1 MSWWQAIDGVI
12 SNFQSTPACVQGK
25 KQTSGYVPYVP
36 GGGSWVGG
44 PGMKPGR

>member
-1 MSWWQAIDGVI
+1 MTWWQGIDGVL
-12 SNFQSTPACVQGK
+12 SSFQSTPSWVQK
-25 KQTSGYVPYVP
+25 KVASSGYVPYIP